1 MSPSLLTY
9 RMPLPDLVKHLRE
22 GLESIHVQAM
32 KLDALWALDK
42 KPAANVP
49 LAVTSEEHTASWR
62 QIVGDEDEHPTLFDL
77 NEPEQ
82 RSNKSINTQKRTIKL
97 FFPTLPPSGESR
109 SDEGSVPCDSTS
121 TSVANHQSI
130 GSTTRPIQSTPSV
143 PSANGP
149 SRQSTPDLPKTFGP
163 HPTPSKFRLGAM
175 VRLATMKNRPL
186 VVPGHTPDRG
196 PS

>member
-42 KPAANVP
+42 KPAASVP

-97 FFPTLPPSGESR
+97 FFPTLPPSG
-109 SDEGSVPCDSTS
+109 DEGSVPSDSTS

-196 PS
+196 HS

>member
-32 KLDALWALDK
+32 KLDALWAFDK

-97 FFPTLPPSGESR
+97 FFPTPPPSGESPL
-109 SDEGSVPCDSTS
+109 DEGSVPPDSTS
-121 TSVANHQSI
+121 TSVASHQSI
-130 GSTTRPIQSTPSV
+130 GSSTRPIQSTSSV

-149 SRQSTPDLPKTFGP
+149 SHQSTSDLPKTP
-163 HPTPSKFRLGAM
+163 SPPTPSKFRLGAM
-175 VRLATMKNRPL
+175 MRLATMKNRPL
-186 VVPGHTPDRG
+186 AVPGHTPDRG
-196 PS
+196 HS